1 MKSERFLF
9 LLVVLCARGSESAEP
24 PKEIKVLLEIVR
36 EKCHRETGVDIGL
49 CFIHIDQFMY
59 AIIFSI
65 FSEHVE
71 KTMDGYFHDSEVLGC
86 YFSCVFNSFDLL
98 DHEGHMD
105 FDKMLTKLS
114 AVQSFTHAPEIV
126 AACRHITGPNP
137 CRSALNI
144 MQCFHKANPDVNTSS
159 YKFDGN
165 KVS

>member
-1 MKSERFLF
+1 MMKSKRFLF
-9 LLVVLCARGSESAEP
+9 LFVVLTIHGSKSAEP

-36 EKCHRETGVDIGL
+36 EKCHRETGVDI
-49 CFIHIDQFMY
+49 
-59 AIIFSI
+59 
-65 FSEHVE
+65 EHVE

-144 MQCFHKANPDVNTSS
+144 MQCFHKANPDR
-159 YKFDGN
+159 YFLI
-165 KVS
+165 

>member
-36 EKCHRETGVDIGL
+36 EKCHRETGVDI
-49 CFIHIDQFMY
+49 
-59 AIIFSI
+59 
-65 FSEHVE
+65 EHVE

-144 MQCFHKANPDVNTSS
+144 MQCFHKANPDR
-159 YKFDGN
+159 YFLI
-165 KVS
+165 